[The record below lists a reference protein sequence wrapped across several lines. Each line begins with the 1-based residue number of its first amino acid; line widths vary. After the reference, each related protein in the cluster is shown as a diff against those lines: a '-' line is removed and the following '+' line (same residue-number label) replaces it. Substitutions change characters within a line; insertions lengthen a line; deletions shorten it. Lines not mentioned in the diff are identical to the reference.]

1 MLMTAAVPLAK
12 NVLLLFEVITLSSRC
27 RNTEKC
33 GPGPGSKSS
42 DITDPGSLKKP
53 DLVSKL
59 IALATDSLLT
69 NLMLLISNVTAV
81 FYSRTLKNTQIGHF

>member
-42 DITDPGSLKKP
+42 DKTDPGSLKKTGP
-53 DLVSKL
+53 CVKAHCIGYRL
-59 IALATDSLLT
+59 ITDKFNAAYFKCDSSVL
-69 NLMLLISNVTAV
+69 
-81 FYSRTLKNTQIGHF
+81 